1 MPILRKESD
10 LYPDDLFSIAID
22 EAPWQIVHVRSRQ
35 EKAVARL
42 LAEWQQP
49 FYLPQI
55 EKSIRRAGR
64 AFTSF
69 LPLFGGYVFVRRTES
84 TRRVLWMTTA
94 TVRVIDVN
102 DQQQLDGELRQIRSL
117 QQAGAILV
125 PRADVVPGDAVRIT
139 EGVFQGYTGTVLRD
153 RDDLR
158 LVVSITAL
166 NKSVVAEFPRGSVRR
181 LPSGRRN
188 ST

>member
-1 MPILRKESD
+1 MPILRKESE
-10 LYPDDLFSIAID
+10 LFPDDLFGIPI
-22 EAPWQIVHVRSRQ
+22 ERAPWQIVHVRSRQ

-42 LAEWQQP
+42 LAEWKQP

-55 EKSIRRAGR
+55 EKNVRRAGR
-64 AFTSF
+64 TFKSF
-69 LPLFGGYVFVRRTES
+69 HPLFGGYVFVRRTEE

-102 DQQQLDGELRQIRSL
+102 DQQRLDEELRQIRSL
-117 QQAGAILV
+117 QEAGAVLV
-125 PRADVVPGDAVRIT
+125 PRADIVAGDAVRIT

-153 RDDLR
+153 RDNLR

-181 LPSGRRN
+181 LSSGERKK
-188 ST
+188 